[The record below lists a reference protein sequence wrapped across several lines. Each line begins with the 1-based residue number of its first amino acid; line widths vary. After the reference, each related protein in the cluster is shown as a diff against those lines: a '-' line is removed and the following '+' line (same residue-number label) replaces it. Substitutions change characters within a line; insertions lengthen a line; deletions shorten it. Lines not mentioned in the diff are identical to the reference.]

1 MKAAKFEYQ
10 QAASLKQ
17 VQDALAGD
25 SAGVRLMGGSQSL
38 GPMLN
43 LRLVRP
49 GRVLD
54 VSAVPEL
61 QQVSTVN
68 GQVRIGA
75 AVTHAQ
81 IEDGL
86 HEALRGHMMQKVAG
100 RIAYRGVRNRGTL
113 GGSLAHAD
121 PAADWVLTCVA
132 LGARVNVRG
141 PGGARSVPMADF
153 MVAAYTTVLEA
164 GEFIESVDV
173 PAVSTTARWG
183 YYKFTRKVGEFADAS
198 CACYFDPATRTARVV
213 IGAMDGAP
221 RLLPELAVKVAAQ
234 GATAL
239 EADAIEAAL
248 QPILAQRDEA
258 HQVLFRTVVER
269 SLQQALGVKG

>member
-10 QAASLKQ
+10 QAQSLKQ
-17 VQDALAGD
+17 IQDAFAAD
-25 SAGVRLMGGSQSL
+25 PSAVRLMGGSQSL

-49 GRVLD
+49 DRVLD

-61 QQVSTVN
+61 RQVSALKA
-68 GQVRIGA
+68 QVRIGA

-81 IEDGL
+81 IEDGV
-86 HEALRGHMMQKVAG
+86 HELLRGHMMQKVAG

-121 PAADWVLTCVA
+121 PAADWVLTCA
-132 LGARVNVRG
+132 TLGANINIRG
-141 PGGARSVPMADF
+141 TQGSRTVPMSEF
-153 MVAAYTTVLEA
+153 MLAAYTTVLEA

-173 PAVSTTARWG
+173 PEVSGSARWG

-198 CACYFDPATRTARVV
+198 CACYFDPSTRTARVV
-213 IGAMDGAP
+213 IGALEGAP
-221 RLLPELAVKVAAQ
+221 RSLPELAVKVAAQ
-234 GATAL
+234 GAAAL
-239 EADAIEAAL
+239 EGDTIAAAL
-248 QPILAQRDEA
+248 QPYLAQGDDA
-258 HQVLFRTVVER
+258 QQVLFRTVVER

>member
-1 MKAAKFEYQ
+1 MKAAKFEYE
-10 QAASLKQ
+10 QAQSLKQ
-17 VQDALAGD
+17 IQDAYGSD
-25 SAGVRLMGGSQSL
+25 PSAVRLMGGSQSL

-49 GRVLD
+49 ARVLD

-61 QQVSTVN
+61 RQVTAN
-68 GQVRIGA
+68 KGQVRIGA

-81 IEDGL
+81 IEDGI
-86 HEALRGHMMQKVAG
+86 HELLRGHMMQKVAG

-121 PAADWVLTCVA
+121 PAADWVLACAA
-132 LGARVNVRG
+132 LGARINVRG
-141 PGGARSVPMADF
+141 TQGSRTVPMSEF
-153 MVAAYTTVLEA
+153 MLAAYTTVLEA

-173 PAVSTTARWG
+173 PEVSGSARWG

-213 IGAMDGAP
+213 IGAMEGAP
-221 RLLPELAVKVAAQ
+221 RSLPELAVNVAAQ
-234 GATAL
+234 GAAVL
-239 EADAIEAAL
+239 EGDTIAAAL
-248 QPILAQRDEA
+248 QPYLAQRDEA

-269 SLQQALGVKG
+269 SLKQALGVKG

>member
-1 MKAAKFEYQ
+1 MKAAKFDYE
-10 QAASLKQ
+10 QAASLKH

-25 SAGVRLMGGSQSL
+25 PAGVRLMGGSQSL

-61 QQVSTVN
+61 KQVSTVN

-173 PAVSTTARWG
+173 PAVSATARWG

-234 GATAL
+234 GAAAVN
-239 EADAIEAAL
+239 ADAIEAAL

>member
-1 MKAAKFEYQ
+1 MKAAKFEYE
-10 QAASLKQ
+10 QAQSLKQ
-17 VQDALAGD
+17 IQDAFGSD
-25 SAGVRLMGGSQSL
+25 PSAVRLMGGGQSL

-61 QQVSTVN
+61 RQVSAKN
-68 GQVRIGA
+68 GLLRIGA

-81 IEDGL
+81 IEDGIYEL
-86 HEALRGHMMQKVAG
+86 LRGHMMQKVAG

-121 PAADWVLTCVA
+121 PAADWVLTCAA

-141 PGGARSVPMADF
+141 AQGSRTVPMSEF

-173 PAVSTTARWG
+173 PEVSGSARWG

-213 IGAMDGAP
+213 IGAMEGAP
-221 RLLPELAVKVAAQ
+221 RSLPELAVKVASQ
-234 GATAL
+234 GAAALAGDTIATAL
-239 EADAIEAAL
+239 
-248 QPILAQRDEA
+248 QPYLAQRDEA

-269 SLQQALGVKG
+269 SVQQALGVKG

>member
-17 VQDALAGD
+17 VQDVLAGD
-25 SAGVRLMGGSQSL
+25 PAGVRLMGGSQSL

-86 HEALRGHMMQKVAG
+86 HESLRGHMMQKVAG

-173 PAVSTTARWG
+173 PAVSATARWG

-234 GATAL
+234 GAAAVN
-239 EADAIEAAL
+239 ADAIEAAL

>member
-1 MKAAKFEYQ
+1 MKAAKFEYEK
-10 QAASLKQ
+10 ASSLKQ
-17 VQDALAGD
+17 VQDALRGD
-25 SAGVRLMGGSQSL
+25 CAGVRLMGGSQSL

-54 VSAVPEL
+54 LSAVPEL
-61 QQVSTVN
+61 RQVSAAE
-68 GQVRIGA
+68 GRVRIGA

-81 IEDGL
+81 IEDGVY
-86 HEALRGHMMQKVAG
+86 EPLRGHMMQKVAG

-121 PAADWVLTCVA
+121 PAADWVLTCAA

-141 PGGARSVPMADF
+141 AQGLRPVPMGEF
-153 MVAAYTTVLEA
+153 MLAAYTTVLEA

-173 PAVSTTARWG
+173 PAVSATARWG

-213 IGAMDGAP
+213 IGAMEGAP
-221 RLLPELAVKVAAQ
+221 RSLPELAVKVAAQ
-234 GATAL
+234 GAAAL
-239 EADAIEAAL
+239 EGEAIASAL
-248 QPILAQRDEA
+248 KPYLEQRDEA

>member
-1 MKAAKFEYQ
+1 MKAAKFEYEK
-10 QAASLKQ
+10 ASSLKQ
-17 VQDALAGD
+17 VQDALRGD
-25 SAGVRLMGGSQSL
+25 CAGVRLMGGSQSL

-54 VSAVPEL
+54 LSAVPEL
-61 QQVSTVN
+61 RQVSAAE
-68 GQVRIGA
+68 GRVRIGA

-81 IEDGL
+81 IEDGVY
-86 HEALRGHMMQKVAG
+86 EPLRGHMMQKVAG

-121 PAADWVLTCVA
+121 PAADWVLTCAA

-141 PGGARSVPMADF
+141 AQGLRPVPMGEF
-153 MVAAYTTVLEA
+153 MLAAYTTVLEA

-173 PAVSTTARWG
+173 PWVSATARWG

-213 IGAMDGAP
+213 IGAMEGAP
-221 RLLPELAVKVAAQ
+221 RSLPELAVKVAAQ
-234 GATAL
+234 GAAAL
-239 EADAIEAAL
+239 EGEAIASAL
-248 QPILAQRDEA
+248 KPYLEQRDEA

>member
-1 MKAAKFEYQ
+1 MKAAKFDYERAVSLQ
-10 QAASLKQ
+10 QI
-17 VQDALAGD
+17 QDALAGEPG
-25 SAGVRLMGGSQSL
+25 GVRLMGGSQSL

-49 GRVLD
+49 ERVLD

-68 GQVRIGA
+68 AQVRIGA

-141 PGGARSVPMADF
+141 SGGTRSVPMADF

-173 PAVSTTARWG
+173 PAVSATARWG

-198 CACYFDPATRTARVV
+198 CACYFDPAMRTARVV

-221 RLLPELAVKVAAQ
+221 RFLPELAAKVAGH
-234 GATAL
+234 GAAAL
-239 EADAIEAAL
+239 AGDAIAAAL
-248 QPILAQRDEA
+248 QPILAQRDPV
-258 HQVLFRTVVER
+258 HQELFRTVVER
-269 SLQQALGVKG
+269 SLQQALGLKG